1 MIAFNLSHYLVDYIH
16 HYRKYAVIQ
25 KNGSYFIPAIL
36 LSHSDVVPMTVLTL
50 QLVAAG
56 SHCSATG
63 KNAGHSITSPSCPME
78 PSIGGYPGYPTT
90 FLLISAASDIP
101 QNLKSSSCIP
111 IPNIYIPLN
120 PILSHYIPIDHSST
134 ESVTQAV
141 SYPGMRRSGA
151 KTCCVARFMY
161 AWGHI
166 PKTSTH
172 PPSQY
177 TNAKDPERCLL
188 GCKMM

>member
-1 MIAFNLSHYLVDYIH
+1 
-16 HYRKYAVIQ
+16 
-25 KNGSYFIPAIL
+25 
-36 LSHSDVVPMTVLTL
+36 MTVLTL

-56 SHCSATG
+56 NHCSATG

-101 QNLKSSSCIP
+101 QNQKSSSCIP
-111 IPNIYIPLN
+111 IITKYSIYIHYIYIIYIYIIYYIYIYTPLN

-134 ESVTQAV
+134 ESVGLSLLQECDALELRLAV
-141 SYPGMRRSGA
+141 WPDSKVCMGTHTKNIHSSPFPIHKCQGPG
-151 KTCCVARFMY
+151 KVY
-161 AWGHI
+161 
-166 PKTSTH
+166 
-172 PPSQY
+172 
-177 TNAKDPERCLL
+177 LL